1 MITKE
6 SYHII
11 DTLIRQGRSFALW
24 RIPGNETIH
33 FRMQSYGTPDLLH
46 EFTELNG
53 RSGFVIA
60 PFSISDK
67 HPIVLIQ
74 PDCMDLP
81 EDILETPQDD
91 IEVFQ
96 QAYPEIQAEEKER
109 ELYTA
114 CFTTFQEPLFRG
126 IQDKLVLSR
135 AKTYPKSKEF
145 SAGKIFFQACERY
158 IYSYV
163 YLCYTPLTGIWLGG
177 TPEILL
183 AGEGNQWQTVAL
195 AGTQRLKSGKLP
207 HAWDQKN
214 WQEQQLVAT
223 YIRRQLG
230 TLGIVPKEKGP
241 YSARA
246 GELAHLKSDFRFT
259 LPDNQKLGDLI
270 NLLHPTPAVCG
281 LPKEEA
287 YQFILQHE
295 GYDRSYYSGF
305 IGWLAPSGRTDL
317 YVNLRCMN
325 IHADTYTLFA
335 GGGLLASSR
344 LEEEWNETEDKM
356 KTMRNI
362 IE

>member
-6 SYHII
+6 SYYII
-11 DTLIRQGRSFALW
+11 DALIRQGRSFALW
-24 RIPGNETIH
+24 RTPGSETIH
-33 FRMQSYGTPDLLH
+33 FRMQSYGAPDLLTDY
-46 EFTELNG
+46 TELNG
-53 RSGFVIA
+53 RTGFVIA
-60 PFSISDK
+60 PFQISDK

-81 EDILETPQDD
+81 EDILETPQSD
-91 IEVFQ
+91 IEVFSQ
-96 QAYPEIQAEEKER
+96 EYPEITTQEKEK
-109 ELYTA
+109 EHYQA
-114 CFTTFQEPLFRG
+114 CFAAFREPLLRG

-135 AKTYPKSKEF
+135 AKTSAKPISF
-145 SAGKIFFQACERY
+145 SPGKAFFQACDRY
-158 IYSYV
+158 IYSCV
-163 YLCYTPLTGIWLGG
+163 YLCYTPLTGIWMGG

-183 AGEGNQWQTVAL
+183 AGEGHQWQTVAL
-195 AGTQRLKSGKLP
+195 AGTQRLKNGKLP

-230 TLGIVPKEKGP
+230 TLGIVPDEKGP

-259 LPDNQKLGDLI
+259 LPDNRHLGDLI

-287 YQFILQHE
+287 YQFILGHE

-305 IGWLAPSGRTDL
+305 VGWLAPAGRTDL
-317 YVNLRCMN
+317 YVNLRCMH

-344 LEEEWNETEDKM
+344 LEDEWNETEDKM

-362 IE
+362 LE

>member
-1 MITKE
+1 M
-6 SYHII
+6 
-11 DTLIRQGRSFALW
+11 
-24 RIPGNETIH
+24 
-33 FRMQSYGTPDLLH
+33 
-46 EFTELNG
+46 
-53 RSGFVIA
+53 
-60 PFSISDK
+60 
-67 HPIVLIQ
+67 
-74 PDCMDLP
+74 
-81 EDILETPQDD
+81 
-91 IEVFQ
+91 
-96 QAYPEIQAEEKER
+96 
-109 ELYTA
+109 
-114 CFTTFQEPLFRG
+114 
-126 IQDKLVLSR
+126 
-135 AKTYPKSKEF
+135 
-145 SAGKIFFQACERY
+145 
-158 IYSYV
+158 
-163 YLCYTPLTGIWLGG
+163 GG

-183 AGEGNQWQTVAL
+183 AGEENQWQTVAL
-195 AGTQRLKSGKLP
+195 AGTQRLKNGKLP

-281 LPKEEA
+281 LPKEDA

-305 IGWLAPSGRTDL
+305 IGWISPSGHTDL

-335 GGGLLASSR
+335 GGGLLASSK

-356 KTMRNI
+356 NTMRNI
-362 IE
+362 LE